1 MARLTFYGDFVVRHV
16 SNLEIDGLLGQKIHS
31 SDFNIVNFEAPIQSL
46 NTPSLKSGPSIQ
58 QDINAPIWLNQ
69 HAFNVFTLANNH
81 MMDYGDMGARET
93 EETLGHEKCVGIG
106 VGKEAYKPLLLE
118 KEGIKVAILALA
130 ELQFGMV
137 HDSFTQANDYGCAWI
152 NHPCVN
158 RLVRETKKK
167 VDFLIIVA
175 HAGLEGVDVPLPEW
189 RERYRELI
197 DEGCDAVIGGHTH
210 TAQGYEIYHGKPI
223 FYSLGNFCFQ
233 DNLTGEESW
242 NIGECVSLKLS
253 KNAQIEFD
261 IYGTQLVDSNKLML
275 VDEKKWKSKIEYLN
289 KLLETPNYI
298 THVNDICKKALTDY
312 DVFFSMGG
320 YIHIDKY
327 IVKSLLRWL
336 LGRCKDVHV
345 LNNIQCESHRWT
357 IARALRKKNNI
368 K

>member
-1 MARLTFYGDFVVRHV
+1 MININFVGDFVICSSVEV
-16 SNLEIDGLLGQKIHS
+16 SFEKILRS
-31 SDFNIVNFEAPIQSL
+31 SDFNIVNFEAPIKTAYYP
-46 NTPSLKSGPSIQ
+46 NLKSGPSIQ
-58 QDINAPIWLNQ
+58 QDPSAPLWLKENCFNA
-69 HAFNVFTLANNH
+69 FSLANNH
-81 MMDYGDMGARET
+81 IMDFGEKAARKT
-93 EETLGHEKCVGIG
+93 VAVLGYEKCVGIG
-106 VGKEAYKPLLLE
+106 EGIEAYKPLLLE
-118 KEGIKVAILALA
+118 KNGIKVAILALA

-189 RERYRELI
+189 RDRYRELI
-197 DEGCDAVIGGHTH
+197 DEGGDAVVGGHTH
-210 TAQGYEIYHGKPI
+210 TAQGYEVYHGKPI

-233 DNLTGEESW
+233 ENLTGKDSW

-253 KNAQIEFD
+253 KDGKLEFEV
-261 IYGTQLVDSNKLML
+261 YGIQLVDGNKLML
-275 VDEKKWKSKIEYLN
+275 VDEKVWIDKFRHLN
-289 KLLETPNYI
+289 QLLETPGYI
-298 THVNDICKKALTDY
+298 SHVNEICRKAMVDY
-312 DVFFSMGG
+312 NTLFSMGG
-320 YIHIDKY
+320 YIHIDRH
-327 IVKSLLRWL
+327 IVRSLARWL

-357 IARALRKKNNI
+357 IVRALRLKNNL

>member
-69 HAFNVFTLANNH
+69 YAFNVFTLANNH
-81 MMDYGDMGARET
+81 MMDYGDMAARET
-93 EETLGHEKCVGIG
+93 EETLGHEKCVGLG
-106 VGKEAYKPLLLE
+106 LGKEAYKPLLLE
-118 KEGIKVAILALA
+118 KNGIKVAILALA

-175 HAGLEGVDVPLPEW
+175 HAGLEGVDIPLPEW

-253 KNAQIEFD
+253 KDGNMEFEV
-261 IYGTQLVDSNKLML
+261 YGTQLVDGNKLML
-275 VDEKKWKSKIEYLN
+275 IDEKVWIDKLRHLN
-289 KLLETPNYI
+289 QLLETPGYI
-298 THVNDICKKALTDY
+298 SHVNEICRKAMLDY
-312 DVFFSMGG
+312 NTLFSMGG
-320 YIHIDKY
+320 YIHIDRH
-327 IVKSLLRWL
+327 IVRSLARWL
-336 LGRCKDVHV
+336 FGRCKDVHI
-345 LNNIQCESHRWT
+345 LNNMQCESHRWT
-357 IARALRKKNNI
+357 IARALRLKNNL

>member
-1 MARLTFYGDFVVRHV
+1 MISINIFGDFVVKSI
-16 SNLEIDGLLGQKIHS
+16 SNLTLLPHLRKIIAS
-31 SDFNIVNFEAPIQSL
+31 SDYNVINFEAPVQSSS
-46 NTPSLKSGPSIQ
+46 PPCLKSGPSVL
-58 QDINAPIWLNQ
+58 QDVCSPNWLSQND
-69 HAFNVFTLANNH
+69 FNVFSLANNH
-81 MMDYGDMGARET
+81 IMDFGEKAARET
-93 EETLGHEKCVGIG
+93 EATLGHERCVGIG
-106 VGKEAYKPLLLE
+106 VGKEAFKPLLLE
-118 KEGIKVAILALA
+118 KNGIKVAILALA

-158 RLVRETKKK
+158 RLVRETKKN

-312 DVFFSMGG
+312 DVLFSMGG

-357 IARALRKKNNI
+357 IARALRQKNNI

>member
-1 MARLTFYGDFVVRHV
+1 MVKINFVGDFVINSRIEM
-16 SNLEIDGLLGQKIHS
+16 SLDKILS
-31 SDFNIVNFEAPIQSL
+31 KADFNVVNFEAPIRTAL
-46 NTPSLKSGPSIQ
+46 YPNLKSGPSIQ
-58 QDINAPIWLNQ
+58 QNASAPQWLKEKG
-69 HAFNVFTLANNH
+69 FNVFSLANNH
-81 MMDYGDMGARET
+81 IMDYGEKAARKT
-93 EETLGHEKCVGIG
+93 EAALGHGKCVGIG
-106 VGKEAYKPLLLE
+106 EGMGAYKPLIQE
-118 KEGIKVAILALA
+118 KDGIKVAILALA

-137 HDSFTQANDYGCAWI
+137 HDSFTQSNDYGCAWI

-175 HAGLEGVDVPLPEW
+175 HAGLEGVDIPLPEW

-210 TAQGYEIYHGKPI
+210 TAQAYEIYHGKPI

-253 KNAQIEFD
+253 KNALIEFD

-289 KLLETPNYI
+289 MLLETPNYI
-298 THVNDICKKALTDY
+298 AHVNDICKKALTDY
-312 DVFFSMGG
+312 DILFSMGG

-327 IVKSLLRWL
+327 IVKSILRWL
-336 LGRCKDVHV
+336 IGRCKDVHL
-345 LNNIQCESHRWT
+345 LNNLQCESHRWT
-357 IARALRKKNNI
+357 ISRALRLKNNL

>member
-1 MARLTFYGDFVVRHV
+1 MMRIDFYGDWV
-16 SNLEIDGLLGQKIHS
+16 SDKIGAIKIIGGINLNIKN
-31 SDFNIVNFEAPIQSL
+31 SDYNLVNFESPIKDTCL
-46 NTPSLKSGPSIQ
+46 PTLKSGPSIQ
-58 QDINAPIWLNQ
+58 QDADGPRWLKQ
-69 HAFNVFTLANNH
+69 HGFNVFSLANNH
-81 MMDYGDMGARET
+81 IMDFGEKAARET
-93 EETLGHEKCVGIG
+93 EATLGHEKCVGIG
-106 VGKEAYKPLLLE
+106 VGKGAFKPLLLE

-158 RLVRETKKK
+158 RLVRETKKN

-175 HAGLEGVDVPLPEW
+175 HAGLESVDVPLPEW

-210 TAQGYEIYHGKPI
+210 IAQGYEIYHGKPI

-253 KNAQIEFD
+253 KDGNMEFEV
-261 IYGTQLVDSNKLML
+261 YGTQLVDGNKLML
-275 VDEKKWKSKIEYLN
+275 IDEKVWIDKLRHLN
-289 KLLETPNYI
+289 QLLETPGYI
-298 THVNDICKKALTDY
+298 SHVNEICRKAMLDY
-312 DVFFSMGG
+312 NTLFSMGG
-320 YIHIDKY
+320 YIHIDRH
-327 IVKSLLRWL
+327 IVRSLARWL
-336 LGRCKDVHV
+336 LGRCKDVHI
-345 LNNIQCESHRWT
+345 LNNMQCESHRWT
-357 IARALRKKNNI
+357 IARALRLKNNL

>member
-1 MARLTFYGDFVVRHV
+1 MISINIFGDLVVKSI
-16 SNLEIDGLLGQKIHS
+16 SNLTLLPHLRKIIAS
-31 SDFNIVNFEAPIQSL
+31 SDYNVINFEAPVQSSS
-46 NTPSLKSGPSIQ
+46 PPCLKSGPSVL
-58 QDINAPIWLNQ
+58 QDVCSPNWLSQND
-69 HAFNVFTLANNH
+69 FNVFSLANNH
-81 MMDYGDMGARET
+81 IMDFGEKAARET
-93 EETLGHEKCVGIG
+93 EATLGHERCVGIG
-106 VGKEAYKPLLLE
+106 VGKEAFKPLLLE

-137 HDSFTQANDYGCAWI
+137 HDSFTQASDYGCAWI

-242 NIGECVSLKLS
+242 DIGECVSLILS

-312 DVFFSMGG
+312 DVLFSMGG

-357 IARALRKKNNI
+357 IARALRQKNNI

>member
-1 MARLTFYGDFVVRHV
+1 MDFGEKAARKT
-16 SNLEIDGLLGQKIHS
+16 
-31 SDFNIVNFEAPIQSL
+31 EA
-46 NTPSLKSGPSIQ
+46 
-58 QDINAPIWLNQ
+58 
-69 HAFNVFTLANNH
+69 
-81 MMDYGDMGARET
+81 
-93 EETLGHEKCVGIG
+93 TLGHEKCVGIG

-118 KEGIKVAILALA
+118 KNGIKVAILALA

-175 HAGLEGVDVPLPEW
+175 HAGLEGVDIPLPEW

-197 DEGCDAVIGGHTH
+197 EEGCDAVIGGHTH
-210 TAQGYEIYHGKPI
+210 TAQGYEIFHGKPI

-275 VDEKKWKSKIEYLN
+275 VDEKN
-289 KLLETPNYI
+289 G
-298 THVNDICKKALTDY
+298 KA
-312 DVFFSMGG
+312 
-320 YIHIDKY
+320 
-327 IVKSLLRWL
+327 R
-336 LGRCKDVHV
+336 
-345 LNNIQCESHRWT
+345 
-357 IARALRKKNNI
+357 
-368 K
+368 

>member
-1 MARLTFYGDFVVRHV
+1 MVKINFVGDFVINSHIEM
-16 SNLEIDGLLGQKIHS
+16 SLDKILS
-31 SDFNIVNFEAPIQSL
+31 KADFNVVNFEAPIRTAL
-46 NTPSLKSGPSIQ
+46 YPNLKSGPSIQ
-58 QDINAPIWLNQ
+58 QNASAPQWLKEKG
-69 HAFNVFTLANNH
+69 FNVFSLANNH
-81 MMDYGDMGARET
+81 INDYGEKAARKTET
-93 EETLGHEKCVGIG
+93 ALGHGKCVGIG
-106 VGKEAYKPLLLE
+106 EGMGAYKPLILE

-137 HDSFTQANDYGCAWI
+137 HDSFTQSNDYGCAWI

-233 DNLTGEESW
+233 NNLTGEESW

-312 DVFFSMGG
+312 DVLFSMGG

>member
-1 MARLTFYGDFVVRHV
+1 MIKINFVGDFVINSRIEM
-16 SNLEIDGLLGQKIHS
+16 SLDKILS
-31 SDFNIVNFEAPIQSL
+31 KADFNVVNFEAPIKTAL
-46 NTPSLKSGPSIQ
+46 FPNLKSGPSIQ
-58 QDINAPIWLNQ
+58 QNASAPQWLKEKG
-69 HAFNVFTLANNH
+69 FNVFSLANNH
-81 MMDYGDMGARET
+81 IMDFGEKAARET
-93 EETLGHEKCVGIG
+93 EATLGHEKCVGIG

-118 KEGIKVAILALA
+118 REGVKVAILALA

-175 HAGLEGVDVPLPEW
+175 HAGLEGVDIPLPEW

-233 DNLTGEESW
+233 DNLDGEESW

-253 KNAQIEFD
+253 KNALIEFD

-289 KLLETPNYI
+289 MLLETPNYI
-298 THVNDICKKALTDY
+298 AHVNDICKKALTDY
-312 DVFFSMGG
+312 DILFSMGG

-327 IVKSLLRWL
+327 IVKSILRWL
-336 LGRCKDVHV
+336 IGRCKDVHL
-345 LNNIQCESHRWT
+345 LNNLQCESHRWT
-357 IARALRKKNNI
+357 ISRALRLKNNL